1 MEAAGQTPWTGGGSG
16 RTPFSL
22 PKCEAAGS
30 VSRRLRYSSKNQVE
44 NRGLVRTSV
53 EAATGGKCRRVNEF
67 APEVVRHQEFIHPA
81 NFRFDSRRLQ
91 PSLAVQ
97 AKVACF
103 RYFTSYGWQ
112 AKNLRLLFRRR
123 LPAVASA
130 KAGCFVHFTS
140 YGPQAKKP
148 SLAGQAKVG
157 KPKPSLAVQAK
168 VARRSFSEGGAR
180 TPPRDSA
187 RTYVDAQERS
197 LRVRHRIPAAS
208 LPTRLPGLP

>member
-1 MEAAGQTPWTGGGSG
+1 VEAAGQTPWTGGGSG

-97 AKVACF
+97 AKVAHRSLWRRWAVSVTLRATVGKPETFARCSGEP
-103 RYFTSYGWQ
+103 RRSLSEGGLSELLYE
-112 AKNLRLLFRRR
+112 LRL
-123 LPAVASA
+123 
-130 KAGCFVHFTS
+130 AG
-140 YGPQAKKP
+140 QKP
-148 SLAGQAKVG
+148 SLAGQAKVAHH
-157 KPKPSLAVQAK
+157 SLW
-168 VARRSFSEGGAR
+168 RRWAG
-180 TPPRDSA
+180 T
-187 RTYVDAQERS
+187 
-197 LRVRHRIPAAS
+197 
-208 LPTRLPGLP
+208 